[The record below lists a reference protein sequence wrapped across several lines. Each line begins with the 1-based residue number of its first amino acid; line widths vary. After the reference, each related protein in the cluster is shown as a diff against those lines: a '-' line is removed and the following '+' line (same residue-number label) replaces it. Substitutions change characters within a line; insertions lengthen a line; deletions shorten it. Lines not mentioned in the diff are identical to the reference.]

1 MTVRIVVPDDFPTVF
16 SGTRAEHRLRALG
29 EVTIHSERGADEE
42 SELARRIATADMVLG
57 LRAYSHYTARVLDA
71 APRLRLLSVWGTG
84 TDNVDL
90 DACRRRGITVS
101 HTAGVNA
108 HAVAEHA
115 VALMLAVARRV
126 PRLDAA
132 IRAGQ
137 WPRTRLTGID
147 GKTLGVIGLG
157 AIGQRVAVLG
167 AALGMRVLAYA
178 ATTDDGRAAAIGATT
193 VPLAELLRESD
204 VVSLHLRLTSMTEG
218 FLDRQRI
225 ALMKAGAILI
235 NTARG
240 KLVDRVALHDALRDG
255 SLGGAGLDVFHEEPL
270 PADDPLLG
278 LSNTV
283 LTPHTAGSTEE
294 VVDAG
299 LQRAVDNVEAFLLG
313 RPTNVVVGDSP
324 SR

>member
-16 SGTRAEHRLRALG
+16 AGSRAEHRLRALG

-42 SELARRIATADMVLG
+42 SELAKRIASADVVLG
-57 LRAYSHYTARVLDA
+57 LRAYSHYTARVLDE

-101 HTAGVNA
+101 NTAGVNA

-132 IRAGQ
+132 IRAGE
-137 WPRTRLTGID
+137 WPRTRLTGVD

-157 AIGQRVAVLG
+157 DIGQRVAVLG
-167 AALGMRVLAYA
+167 AALGMKVLAYA
-178 ATTDDGRAAAIGATT
+178 ATTNDGRAAASGATL

-204 VVSLHLRLTSMTEG
+204 VVSLHLRLTSVTEG

-225 ALMKAGAILI
+225 ALMKPGAILI

-240 KLVDRVALHDALRDG
+240 KLVDRAALHDALRDG

-299 LQRAVDNVEAFLLG
+299 LQRAVDNVEGFLRG
-313 RPTNVVVGDSP
+313 TPRNIVVGDSP
-324 SR
+324 SS